1 MLLLIV
7 EHFVYPVMPG
17 PESSFVSSLLDLAL
31 PFTICYL
38 LIFYIIF
45 EVRVAPLQD
54 SSAGGEGVRLAR
66 PLAPFVLGSCG

>member
-45 EVRVAPLQD
+45 EVRVTSLHV
-54 SSAGGEGVRLAR
+54 SSAGGGVRTAR